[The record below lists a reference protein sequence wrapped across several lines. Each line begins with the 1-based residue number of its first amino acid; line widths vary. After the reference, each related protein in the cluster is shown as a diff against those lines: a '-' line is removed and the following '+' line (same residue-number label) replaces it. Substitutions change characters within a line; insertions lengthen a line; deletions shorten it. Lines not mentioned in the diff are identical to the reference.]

1 MKKLWNKFFDG
12 CDWLL
17 ALFKFSLFV
26 LILWV
31 CVKSLGTSATLVS
44 LALEKNVP
52 LWLGVYAGGFIVFF
66 LIFIRKEFVFAVAFV
81 VTLMNLWLLHYY
93 TPSKDWLSALL
104 PCPGIVCL
112 P

>member
-12 CDWLL
+12 GDWLL

-31 CVKSLGTSATLVS
+31 CVKSLGTSAALVS

-52 LWLGVYAGGFIVFF
+52 LDEIYQKYDKNIVDETVRKIYRMQFKRHQCCLGVRLTEKAFFNGVNLPIVQKF
-66 LIFIRKEFVFAVAFV
+66 
-81 VTLMNLWLLHYY
+81 Y
-93 TPSKDWLSALL
+93 
-104 PCPGIVCL
+104 
-112 P
+112 